1 MFCAKNTGAG
11 SLSLLQEIFPIQE
24 LNWGPL
30 HFRQILYQLNY
41 QGSPLKEKKL
51 PECFVPLA
59 SRIFALEKA
68 DIAWSQIAF
77 QTVLWKIKPN
87 EEIITVGGETFKLP
101 PLVSTK
107 TKRCDTHLM
116 GLTHKTQRYLLRLH
130 WSRDYRLYLHFSEG
144 FQTRVQ
150 PQTESWGAIKPGVEF
165 IQFGRLDMP
174 P

>member
-1 MFCAKNTGAG
+1 MFCAKNTGVG
-11 SLSLLQEIFPIQE
+11 SLSLLQGIFPIQE
-24 LNWGPL
+24 LNWGLL

-41 QGSPLKEKKL
+41 QGSPLTEKKVARMF
-51 PECFVPLA
+51 CTSA
-59 SRIFALEKA
+59 SRVFALEKE
-68 DIAWSQIAF
+68 DTAWSQIAF

-87 EEIITVGGETFKLP
+87 EEIITVRGETFKLP

-130 WSRDYRLYLHFSEG
+130 WSGDYRLYLHFSEG
-144 FQTRVQ
+144 FQIRVQ
-150 PQTESWGAIKPGVEF
+150 PQTQSWGAIKAGVEF
-165 IQFGRLDMP
+165 IQSGRLDMP